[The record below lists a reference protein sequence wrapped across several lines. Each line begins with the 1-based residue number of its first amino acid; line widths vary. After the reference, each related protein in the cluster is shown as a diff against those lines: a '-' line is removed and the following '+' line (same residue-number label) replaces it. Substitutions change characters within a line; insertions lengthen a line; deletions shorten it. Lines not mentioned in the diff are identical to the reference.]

1 MEYIFW
7 GHNIPLA
14 AHLRE
19 TLQCKI
25 IECITF
31 QQIKSCLSSIE
42 YIDFCVFME
51 RSDMATDIPTIAQ
64 LHKLYP
70 TLYII
75 LISETLSKEEKIPYL
90 RAGTDCMISKNTS
103 KDDLQKLFSVIIDF
117 KEKEKARKDNQISS
131 LTEFRLPLWKR
142 TFDILA
148 SGSAILCLSPI
159 LILTALAIRTESNG
173 KIVYKSKRVGSNY
186 KIFDFYKF
194 RSMYSDADKRLAEY
208 QQLNQYT
215 KNIAEEEFKDS
226 SSAAE
231 ISQQSCSSEQ
241 KQEQEQDI
249 LLFSDNLSTSENN
262 YLKTKRTERS
272 NAFFKL
278 ENDPRI
284 TRVGHFIRKY
294 SIDELP
300 LIVTFSII
308 SILCIIGSALL
319 SFKFK
324 NDLKKSS
331 KFIKESLIVY
341 SDDKTLLKIEKDNFN
356 NELGRIEKTIDESI
370 HNAAY
375 SEINLYYNHYNS
387 STSFEFK
394 KLNLFPLKFEG
405 EYYSNKDFVI
415 ETDITSMIYSL
426 LTFYIMYQLRMCECI
441 SRAAENTIRNQIT
454 REAIDKIKDRHRMRM
469 LIKCLYD
476 DRIHDLLQD
485 SLSEFYK
492 MKTISARVA
501 IELNPNNM
509 L

>member
-215 KNIAEEEFKDS
+215 KNMAEEEFKDS

-241 KQEQEQDI
+241 KQEQDI
-249 LLFSDNLSTSENN
+249 LLFSDNLSTSEIN

-300 LIVTFSII
+300 QLFN
-308 SILCIIGSALL
+308 ILKGDMSVVGNRPLP
-319 SFKFK
+319 
-324 NDLKKSS
+324 
-331 KFIKESLIVY
+331 
-341 SDDKTLLKIEKDNFN
+341 
-356 NELGRIEKTIDESI
+356 
-370 HNAAY
+370 
-375 SEINLYYNHYNS
+375 LY
-387 STSFEFK
+387 EA
-394 KLNLFPLKFEG
+394 E
-405 EYYSNKDFVI
+405 
-415 ETDITSMIYSL
+415 L
-426 LTFYIMYQLRMCECI
+426 LTSDEYVQRFMGPAGLTGLWQVEKRGGAGKMSAEERKQLDIKYAKEFSFRMDMRI
-441 SRAAENTIRNQIT
+441 IIKTFTAFIQKEN
-454 REAIDKIKDRHRMRM
+454 
-469 LIKCLYD
+469 
-476 DRIHDLLQD
+476 
-485 SLSEFYK
+485 
-492 MKTISARVA
+492 V
-501 IELNPNNM
+501 
-509 L
+509 

>member
-215 KNIAEEEFKDS
+215 KNIAEEESLNS

-300 LIVTFSII
+300 QLFN
-308 SILCIIGSALL
+308 ILKGDMSVVGNRPLP
-319 SFKFK
+319 
-324 NDLKKSS
+324 
-331 KFIKESLIVY
+331 
-341 SDDKTLLKIEKDNFN
+341 
-356 NELGRIEKTIDESI
+356 
-370 HNAAY
+370 
-375 SEINLYYNHYNS
+375 LY
-387 STSFEFK
+387 EA
-394 KLNLFPLKFEG
+394 E
-405 EYYSNKDFVI
+405 
-415 ETDITSMIYSL
+415 L
-426 LTFYIMYQLRMCECI
+426 LTSDEYVQRFMGPAGLTGLWQVEKRGGAGKMSAEERKQL
-441 SRAAENTIRNQIT
+441 
-454 REAIDKIKDRHRMRM
+454 DIKYAKEFSFGMDMRII
-469 LIKCLYD
+469 IKTFTAFIQKED
-476 DRIHDLLQD
+476 
-485 SLSEFYK
+485 
-492 MKTISARVA
+492 V
-501 IELNPNNM
+501 
-509 L
+509 

>member
-215 KNIAEEEFKDS
+215 KNIAEEESLNS

-231 ISQQSCSSEQ
+231 ISQQTCSSEQ

-249 LLFSDNLSTSENN
+249 LLFSGNQSTSENK
-262 YLKTKRTERS
+262 YLKNKRTERS

-300 LIVTFSII
+300 QLFN
-308 SILCIIGSALL
+308 ILKGDMSVVGNRPLP
-319 SFKFK
+319 
-324 NDLKKSS
+324 
-331 KFIKESLIVY
+331 
-341 SDDKTLLKIEKDNFN
+341 
-356 NELGRIEKTIDESI
+356 
-370 HNAAY
+370 
-375 SEINLYYNHYNS
+375 LY
-387 STSFEFK
+387 EA
-394 KLNLFPLKFEG
+394 E
-405 EYYSNKDFVI
+405 
-415 ETDITSMIYSL
+415 L
-426 LTFYIMYQLRMCECI
+426 LTSDEYVQRFMGPAGLTGLWQVEKRGGAGKMSAEERKQLDIKYAKEFSFRMDMRI
-441 SRAAENTIRNQIT
+441 I
-454 REAIDKIKDRHRMRM
+454 IKTFTAFIQKED
-469 LIKCLYD
+469 
-476 DRIHDLLQD
+476 
-485 SLSEFYK
+485 
-492 MKTISARVA
+492 V
-501 IELNPNNM
+501 
-509 L
+509 